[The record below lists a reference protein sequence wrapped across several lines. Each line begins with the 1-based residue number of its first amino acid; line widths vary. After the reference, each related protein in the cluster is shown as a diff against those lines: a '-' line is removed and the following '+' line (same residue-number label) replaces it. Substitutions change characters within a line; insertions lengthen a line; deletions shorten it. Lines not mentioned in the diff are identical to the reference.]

1 MPNPKA
7 ITTLSVELEFLT
19 VHDVC
24 LSQDRSLPFHRPLS
38 ADETPGPGPLLI
50 TSSTGGESR
59 ASSE

>member
-7 ITTLSVELEFLT
+7 ITSVELEFLT

-24 LSQDRSLPFHRPLS
+24 LSRDRSLPFHRPLS

-50 TSSTGGESR
+50 TSSTGGESK